1 MTSMKYNTD
10 QLVSAIVSVYNGEM
24 HLAETIESVIS
35 QSYPRME
42 IIIIDD
48 GSTDGSGKVA
58 QGFVPSVRY
67 YYQPNG
73 GIAAA
78 WNRGIGLAAGDFI
91 AFNGADDL
99 WTSDKIRSQMDVFR
113 RDSTLDIVF
122 GHVKQFHSPEL
133 TDEEKRKIRC
143 PDELMPGVSAGTML
157 IKRESFFL
165 VGLFDTTW
173 RRGIFNDWYMR
184 ATELGLRTHMMPGL
198 LMWRRLHRA
207 NHGIVNR
214 DKSVDYVRMIKASL
228 DRRRLQ
234 SADAE
239 DV

>member
-1 MTSMKYNTD
+1 VKDNAD
-10 QLVSAIVSVYNGEM
+10 QLVSVIVAVYNGEM

-48 GSTDGSGKVA
+48 GSIDGSGKVA
-58 QGFVPSVRY
+58 QGFVPFVRY

-73 GIAAA
+73 GIAAG
-78 WNRGIGLAAGDFI
+78 WNRGVELAAGDFI

-99 WTSDKIRSQMDVFR
+99 WTTNKIQSQMDVFK
-113 RDSTLDIVF
+113 RDPMLDMVF

-133 TDEEKRKIRC
+133 TDEEKKRIWC

-157 IKRESFFL
+157 IKRESFFR
-165 VGLFDTTW
+165 VGLFDTKW
-173 RRGIFNDWYMR
+173 LRGIFNDWYLR
-184 ATELGLRTHMMPGL
+184 ATELGLRTHMMPDL
-198 LMWRRLHRA
+198 LMWRRLHRE

-214 DKSVDYVRMIKASL
+214 DKSLDYVRMIKASL

-234 SADAE
+234 SADAK
-239 DV
+239 DN